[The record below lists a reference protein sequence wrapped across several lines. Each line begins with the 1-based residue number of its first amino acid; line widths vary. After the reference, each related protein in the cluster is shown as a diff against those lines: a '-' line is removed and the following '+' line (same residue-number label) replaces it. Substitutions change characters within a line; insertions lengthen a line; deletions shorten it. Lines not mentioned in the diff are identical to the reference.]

1 MHRFA
6 FISLTPEEVIVMSTG
21 MHPKDTSD
29 LFCVAY
35 FALPL
40 DADPTNTPHGPG
52 QMVRSPTNPVELEDL
67 IRETVENWTEFEQA
81 TAYWYL
87 HADGMNLER
96 AKTIRRKAGFV
107 P

>member
-1 MHRFA
+1 
-6 FISLTPEEVIVMSTG
+6 MSTV
-21 MHPKDTSD
+21 MHPKDTSA
-29 LFCVAY
+29 FFWVAY

-40 DADPTNTPHGPG
+40 DADPTSAPRGPG
-52 QMVRSPTNPVELEDL
+52 QMVCSPTNSVELEDL

-81 TAYWYL
+81 IVYWYL

-96 AKTIRRKAGFV
+96 AKTIRRKARFV